1 MNKFHKGV
9 SALTSLILLLSLS
22 SVSIASDREKE
33 KRWAAQ
39 VTDAILDGEPLN
51 LNDGE
56 ADFLAIDTRAEEPKD
71 TAIIVIHGIGIHPDW
86 EQVVQPLRVQLA
98 EEGWNTLSLQ
108 MPVLPNE
115 ATDKDYD
122 PLMKEAPARIDAGIR
137 YLSKEGAK
145 KVVIVAHSMGARM
158 ASYYLAHKTVYKE
171 AKTETPIVAFVG
183 IGMGEGNS
191 EYLAKIK
198 MPVMDLYGS
207 KDLDD
212 VLKFT
217 PDRAKASKEN
227 KQYQQNKVE
236 GANHF
241 FDEKNDELLEA
252 VTTFVKG
259 LK

>member
-1 MNKFHKGV
+1 MNVFHHGF
-9 SALTSLILLLSLS
+9 SALISFILLF
-22 SVSIASDREKE
+22 SVSSISVASDREKE

-39 VTDAILDGEPLN
+39 VTDSILDGEPIY

-56 ADFLAIDTRAEEPKD
+56 ADFLTIDTRAEEPQE

-86 EQVVQPLRVQLA
+86 EQIVQPLRVQLA
-98 EEGWNTLSLQ
+98 ESGWNTLSLQ

-115 ATDKDYD
+115 ATDKEYT
-122 PLMKEAPARIDAGIR
+122 PLMKEVPARIDAGIR

-171 AKTETPIVAFVG
+171 AKTETPIIAFVG

-191 EYLAKIK
+191 EHLAKIK

-207 KDLDD
+207 KDLPD

-217 PDRAKASKEN
+217 PDRAKAAEGN
-227 KQYQQNKVE
+227 KQYQQKKVD

-252 VTTFVKG
+252 VMTFIKS